1 MARGILTKAP
11 LAIVI
16 DRATI
21 RPQSGCTLPQLPT
34 TEPKPMPRYN
44 LHFTINTTGPQPTG
58 EWNEFEHADVA
69 TDSIDT
75 SVLAMLEL
83 YPQCSSMVIVVTFP
97 RRAN

>member
-1 MARGILTKAP
+1 MARVILTKAP

-21 RPQSGCTLPQLPT
+21 RPHSPSTIPQLQT
-34 TEPKPMPRYN
+34 AEPKPMPRYN
-44 LHFTINTTGPQPTG
+44 LHFTINTTREG
-58 EWNEFEHADVA
+58 EWNEFEHTDVA

-75 SVLAMLEL
+75 SVLTLLEL
-83 YPQCSSMVIVVTFP
+83 YPQCSSMVIVLTFP